1 MVATRCWL
9 IVLSLC
15 AATVCAGAGRQSLR
29 GAGVVGSGVEGGESA
44 VTAGNQFNCTST
56 VGSAQCQNLHR
67 VCCPD
72 PSGEGDALCAPKG
85 TQCMQLALG

>member
-15 AATVCAGAGRQSLR
+15 AATVCAGAGRQLR

-44 VTAGNQFNCTST
+44 VTAGDQFDCTST